1 LAISIH
7 TVSIYLSIYLQTH
20 SIYLS
25 IYLHTHSIYL
35 AIYLSCLELQG
46 TIGLWTTYQTSQSL
60 ERAPESGGVGASP
73 TGTSRHAG
81 EHRPDDSASKLKA
94 LFQHPLYKIPVPLL
108 KDEDKLFKVNPGVKF
123 NIRSSK
129 SDEWVSDRMEYVL
142 PTGATPTDN
151 YPNWLKFYI
160 YINRYELYPRHD
172 PVVESLLDEMATQ
185 KIIGAVQKP
194 GGTQLKLILTF
205 PNYGQALLKP
215 MNVTK
220 LQRGNSQAAVF
231 AVLANHPASAKS
243 FFIFLFRILDF
254 RRIPPVTGRR
264 VNITKEILQITT
276 DRKLARTFFISPAKN
291 VCFYGECSYYCST
304 EHALC
309 GKPDQIEASVAVF
322 LPDLK
327 LAKRHSWRN
336 PWRRSYNKRKKAEW
350 LSSCA
355 FNEAVSQLSP
365 GYINNSNKSNRV
377 SLSLGRLVLGNM
389 DRHHYETFEKLGNDT
404 FFLHLDNGRGFG
416 RHSHD
421 EVSILA
427 PLQQCCR
434 IKKSTHLRLQLLAM
448 EEYRLSDV
456 MRESLARDSLA
467 PILIEPHLAALDR
480 RLATI
485 LRTVKDCLD
494 TKGDEKVVDNDLIS
508 GQES

>member
-1 LAISIH
+1 MLH
-7 TVSIYLSIYLQTH
+7 KLQM
-20 SIYLS
+20 S
-25 IYLHTHSIYL
+25 LHRKFKFLVLLLLVLMFLMQVLINLVPIIDQTSV
-35 AIYLSCLELQG
+35 APCTCLPKAAAAEQGPGPGCPRARGSFALKRNVLRNLQVFRSSSSSNR
-46 TIGLWTTYQTSQSL
+46 TSQSL

-215 MNVTK
+215 MK
-220 LQRGNSQAAVF
+220 
-231 AVLANHPASAKS
+231 
-243 FFIFLFRILDF
+243 ILDF

-336 PWRRSYNKRKKAEW
+336 PWRRSYNKRKKAEIFFISRW
-350 LSSCA
+350 DAACD
-355 FNEAVSQLSP
+355 
-365 GYINNSNKSNRV
+365 
-377 SLSLGRLVLGNM
+377 GNM

-508 GQES
+508 GQESESKD